1 MKKFFALMLVGAT
14 MSIVAC
20 GPSEEEKKKAEAE
33 AAALADSLMK
43 MANAGLEAAMADT
56 TTAPVEAAP
65 ATTEEKK

>member
-1 MKKFFALMLVGAT
+1 MLVGAT

-56 TTAPVEAAP
+56 TAAVEQAP
-65 ATTEEKK
+65 ATTTEEKK